1 MLTSRKNPRI
11 QHIRKLQTSA
21 RTRRADQ
28 LFIVEGIRL
37 VEEVF
42 HSGLIPEA
50 VFCTEDITSRG
61 QKIITGFKNS
71 GVEVTLISPH
81 VMQAASDTKSPQ
93 GILVLM
99 PVLQLPIPKDL
110 DFMVILDG
118 IRDPGNLGTILRT
131 AHAASAGV
139 VLIPPGTAD
148 PFAPKVVRAAMGA
161 HFGLPIYQMDWEK
174 IRDIS
179 KSYNLNHYLADSSG
193 GQPYECS
200 DFRTPLAL
208 IIGGEA
214 SGAGREAEGLASTR
228 IHINMPGEVESLN
241 VAAAAAVLMFEIVR
255 QRKVTIFQN
264 DDLD

>member
-21 RTRRADQ
+21 RTRRSDQ

-37 VEEVF
+37 VEEVY
-42 HSGLIPEA
+42 HSGLTPEA
-50 VFCTEDITSRG
+50 VFYTEEVTSRG
-61 QKIITGFKNS
+61 QQLITGFENR
-71 GVEVTLISPH
+71 GVEVTLVSPH
-81 VMQAASDTKSPQ
+81 VMEAASDTKAPQ

-131 AHAASAGV
+131 AHAASAGL
-139 VLIPPGTAD
+139 VLIPPGTVD

-161 HFGLPIYQMDWEK
+161 HFNLPIYQMDWEK
-174 IRDIS
+174 IRVTS
-179 KSYNLNHYLADSSG
+179 KSFDLIHYLADSSG

-200 DFRTPLAL
+200 DFRAPLAL

-214 SGAGREAEGLASTR
+214 SGAGSEAEGLASTR
-228 IHINMPGEVESLN
+228 IHIHMPGKVESLN
-241 VAAAAAVLMFEIVR
+241 VAAAAAILMFEIVR
-255 QRKVTIFQN
+255 QRKESSFQN
-264 DDLD
+264 G